1 MLLSELQ
8 NNQSA
13 VITGFMGSGR
23 FFVRLCEM
31 GFSKGERVVCVCR
44 SVFGSPILFS
54 VMGSNIAVR
63 KSDAEKIE
71 VSL

>member
-8 NNQSA
+8 NNHTA
-13 VITGFMGSGR
+13 VITGFRGSDP

-31 GFSKGERVVCVCR
+31 GFSKGERVLCVCR

-54 VMGSNIAVR
+54 VMGSSIAVR

-71 VSL
+71 VSV